1 VATFCLYE
9 EDRSMLAHRGYH
21 DCFADRNTVEED
33 FAALLASESTGL
45 GRDIDVWIAGI
56 RLCDDVQIPVDVDMD
71 IARPSVCRGLLDT
84 YPRNLSRF
92 IETYGEGSPQVEFV
106 RAQAASR
113 GLGGP

>member
-1 VATFCLYE
+1 
-9 EDRSMLAHRGYH
+9 MLAHRGYH